1 MVNPNEPPERFDPSS
16 CNNDDRE
23 VLRVI
28 AVGSLK
34 VVNQYIMQMYQ
45 LNYAQPY
52 EWSKPI
58 PTVNPN
64 EVMCIL
70 TRYFK
75 GLSE

>member
-16 CNNDDRE
+16 GNNDDRE

-34 VVNQYIMQMYQ
+34 AVNHHIMQMYQ
-45 LNYAQPY
+45 LDYAQPY

-64 EVMCIL
+64 EVMQIL
-70 TRYFK
+70 TKRIM
-75 GLSE
+75 GLSD

>member
-34 VVNQYIMQMYQ
+34 AVNHHIMQMYQ

-64 EVMCIL
+64 EVMQIL
-70 TRYFK
+70 TKRIM
-75 GLSE
+75 GLSD

>member
-1 MVNPNEPPERFDPSS
+1 M
-16 CNNDDRE
+16 
-23 VLRVI
+23 I
-28 AVGSLK
+28 AVGSLT

-45 LNYAQPY
+45 LRYAQPY

-70 TRYFK
+70 TRHFK
-75 GLSE
+75 GLND

>member
-1 MVNPNEPPERFDPSS
+1 MVNPNEPPERFDPLSRD
-16 CNNDDRE
+16 NDDRE
-23 VLRVI
+23 PLRVI

-34 VVNQYIMQMYQ
+34 AVNQHIMQMYQ

-75 GLSE
+75 GLND

>member
-1 MVNPNEPPERFDPSS
+1 MIYPPNPPTGANSS
-16 CNNDDRE
+16 PCPDDDRE
-23 VLRVI
+23 TLRVI
-28 AVGSLK
+28 AVGSLT

-45 LNYAQPY
+45 LRYAQPY

-70 TRYFK
+70 TRHFK
-75 GLSE
+75 GLSN

>member
-1 MVNPNEPPERFDPSS
+1 MVNSNELPERFDPSS

-34 VVNQYIMQMYQ
+34 AVKHHIMQMYQ
-45 LNYAQPY
+45 LGYAQPY

-64 EVMCIL
+64 EVMQIL
-70 TRYFK
+70 TKRIM
-75 GLSE
+75 GWSD

>member
-34 VVNQYIMQMYQ
+34 AVNHHIMQMYQ
-45 LNYAQPY
+45 LDYAQPY

-64 EVMCIL
+64 EVMQIL
-70 TRYFK
+70 TKRVM
-75 GLSE
+75 GLSN

>member
-1 MVNPNEPPERFDPSS
+1 MVNPNEPPERFDPLSRA
-16 CNNDDRE
+16 NDDRE
-23 VLRVI
+23 PLRVI

-34 VVNQYIMQMYQ
+34 VVNQYIMQMYH
-45 LNYAQPY
+45 LDYAQPY

-75 GLSE
+75 GLND

>member
-16 CNNDDRE
+16 CPNDDRE
-23 VLRVI
+23 TLRVI
-28 AVGSLK
+28 AVGSLT

-45 LNYAQPY
+45 LRYAQPY

-70 TRYFK
+70 TRHFK
-75 GLSE
+75 GLND